1 MKKLSLIVQ
10 SLLIFLIPYLYFSVP
25 TFADDLLPNIQPEQ
39 GRAGWKTPVTDSY
52 DGRVLGERYTEV
64 VFWNVGERSK
74 DPTHAKAFMRNDCAK
89 STVPGCGGGG
99 TVEGTFS
106 GGPNGIMTISGYE
119 YKLHDGQY
127 FETGS
132 GGNTFKFDVE
142 NPEIFS
148 KYNWEWDT
156 ASPESPTEETK
167 LEDSGVAFSDLFGQ
181 VEVNIP
187 NEDGTYDEEKWDFAK
202 LDGKTLPVG
211 THIKTSENSGGYIS
225 FADMTT
231 FTLKPG
237 SEIILSSPAAKDSQV
252 KLLAGNL
259 WINVKKMFK
268 DGSMEIEMSQA
279 VAGIK
284 GTRFVVSENGTES
297 TIKVTEGTVKYTSKS
312 TGESVDVARGESMT
326 ASAQGLSEKITFD
339 PSEEE
344 GKWQEIERSLKKS
357 AGNNKN
363 TMYLWGG
370 IGVAAVIGMLIR
382 KSVGHSQ

>member
-1 MKKLSLIVQ
+1 MKKLILIVL
-10 SLLIFLIPYLYFSVP
+10 SLFISFT
-25 TFADDLLPNIQPEQ
+25 TFFIISTSILADNLSPNIQPEQ

-52 DGRVLGERYTEV
+52 DGRVLGERYTEIT
-64 VFWNVGERSK
+64 FWNVGTMSK
-74 DPTHAKAFMRNDCAK
+74 DPTYAKASLTNDCTK
-89 STVPGCGGGG
+89 STVPGCSGGG

-127 FETGS
+127 FETSS
-132 GGNTFKFDVE
+132 GGNTFKFNVD

-148 KYNWEWDT
+148 KYNWDEN
-156 ASPESPTEETK
+156 SNSKESQTKKESK
-167 LEDSGVAFSDLFGQ
+167 LEDSGVALSDLFGQ

-202 LDGKTLPVG
+202 LDGKTFPVG

-259 WINVKKMFK
+259 WINVKKMLK

-284 GTRFVVSENGTES
+284 GTRFVLNETGTES
-297 TIKVTEGTVKYTSKS
+297 TIMVTEGTVKYTSKS
-312 TGESVDVARGESMT
+312 TGKSTDVSKGESIT
-326 ASAQGLSEKITFD
+326 ASAKGLSEKTSFD
-339 PSEEE
+339 PIEEE
-344 GKWQEIERSLKKS
+344 KKWQKLTDNKKS
-357 AGNNKN
+357 TNKFTDWLKIFMN
-363 TMYLWGG
+363 W
-370 IGVAAVIGMLIR
+370 IR
-382 KSVGHSQ
+382 NLFI